1 MSRIYITQAG
11 DQVGHHCKGGFMT
24 MSSGLIY
31 SCRTELQVSGHLQ
44 FDAGVQLV
52 VPDEPENSS
61 TTLPPWRG
69 DA

>member
-11 DQVGHHCKGGFMT
+11 DQWDTIAKAVYDDEQRADLLMQANFK
-24 MSSGLIY
+24 
-31 SCRTELQVSGHLQ
+31 HLDIFQ

-52 VPDEPENSS
+52 VPDESENSS

>member
-11 DQVGHHCKGGFMT
+11 DQWDTIAKAVYDDEQRADLLMQANFKYLDIF
-24 MSSGLIY
+24 
-31 SCRTELQVSGHLQ
+31 Q
-44 FDAGVQLV
+44 FDTGVQLV

>member
-11 DQVGHHCKGGFMT
+11 DQWDTIAKAVYDDEQRADLLMQADFKYLDIF
-24 MSSGLIY
+24 
-31 SCRTELQVSGHLQ
+31 Q

-52 VPDEPENSS
+52 VPDESENSS

>member
-1 MSRIYITQAG
+1 MQANFKYL
-11 DQVGHHCKGGFMT
+11 DIF
-24 MSSGLIY
+24 
-31 SCRTELQVSGHLQ
+31 Q

>member
-11 DQVGHHCKGGFMT
+11 DQWDTIAKAVYDDEQRADLLMQANFK
-24 MSSGLIY
+24 
-31 SCRTELQVSGHLQ
+31 HLDIFQ
-44 FDAGVQLV
+44 FDAGMQLV
-52 VPDEPENSS
+52 VPDESENSS